1 MATPS
6 RVSVCDALTVDGGD
20 TRGGG
25 GRPLTFSWS
34 AKGSTQGLTDRVSA
48 LLAPQK
54 ALPTA
59 NFDAKDLDA
68 GTYNFTLTA
77 TNFLGQTSA
86 RWATVERSE
95 LPIPTIEIEGESTRS
110 VMLSVK
116 AVQVDI
122 MLTLG

>member
-1 MATPS
+1 MLQLKNETMVCFINEVKTTPRQRHNMEAILEAPSPKPEVRVATPS

-68 GTYNFTLTA
+68 GTYNFTLTVWMC
-77 TNFLGQTSA
+77 NRRLIG
-86 RWATVERSE
+86 
-95 LPIPTIEIEGESTRS
+95 
-110 VMLSVK
+110 
-116 AVQVDI
+116 
-122 MLTLG
+122 